1 MKIRLLTIL
10 LLGTTLLGCG
20 QVSRMGANLTGNS
33 IECVH
38 GVQYIQF
45 PSGVTVMYNQDG
57 TVKTCNG
64 G

>member
-1 MKIRLLTIL
+1 MKLLAIL
-10 LLGTTLLGCG
+10 LLGLTLTACG

-33 IECVH
+33 VECVQ

-57 TVKTCNG
+57 TIKTCG
-64 G
+64 GS